1 MSPCVRD
8 SLYLYLGVGMLGSV
22 LMVGACVIVNISVV
36 VWGCIWSE
44 GSSSM
49 MLAQVFCSCW
59 LCMYIIVLGSD
70 DVSGASPGS
79 LIVDF
84 RLISYVVSVSVGIG
98 AS

>member
-8 SLYLYLGVGMLGSV
+8 SMYLYLGVGELVSV
-22 LMVGACVIVNISVV
+22 SMVGACVIVNVSVV

-59 LCMYIIVLGSD
+59 LCVYINVLGSYG
-70 DVSGASPGS
+70 VGGASPGS

-84 RLISYVVSVSVGIG
+84 RPISYIVSVSVGIG

>member
-8 SLYLYLGVGMLGSV
+8 SMYLYLGVSGLVSV
-22 LMVGACVIVNISVV
+22 SMVGACVIVTVSVV
-36 VWGCIWSE
+36 VWVWRWSK
-44 GSSSM
+44 GLSSM

-59 LCMYIIVLGSD
+59 LCVYINVVGSYG
-70 DVSGASPGS
+70 VGGACSGS

-84 RLISYVVSVSVGIG
+84 RPMSYVVSVSVGIG

>member
-1 MSPCVRD
+1 MSLCVRD

-22 LMVGACVIVNISVV
+22 SMVGACVNVNNSVI

-59 LCMYIIVLGSD
+59 LCMYINVSGSYG
-70 DVSGASPGS
+70 VGGASPGS

-84 RLISYVVSVSVGIG
+84 RPISYRVLVSVGIG

>member
-8 SLYLYLGVGMLGSV
+8 SMYLYLGVGELVS
-22 LMVGACVIVNISVV
+22 LSMVGACVIVTVSVV
-36 VWGCIWSE
+36 VWGWRWSE

-59 LCMYIIVLGSD
+59 LCVYI
-70 DVSGASPGS
+70 DVVESYGVGGTCSRS

-84 RLISYVVSVSVGIG
+84 RPMSYVVSVSVGIG

>member
-1 MSPCVRD
+1 MSPCVWD
-8 SLYLYLGVGMLGSV
+8 SMYLYLGVGGLVSV
-22 LMVGACVIVNISVV
+22 SMVGACVIVNVSVV
-36 VWGCIWSE
+36 VWGWRWSE

-59 LCMYIIVLGSD
+59 LCVYINVVGSYG
-70 DVSGASPGS
+70 VGGAYPGS

-84 RLISYVVSVSVGIG
+84 RPILYVVSVSIGIG

>member
-8 SLYLYLGVGMLGSV
+8 SLYLYLGVGMLDSV
-22 LMVGACVIVNISVV
+22 SMVGACVIVNISVV

-49 MLAQVFCSCW
+49 MLAQVFGLCW
-59 LCMYIIVLGSD
+59 LCMYIIVFGSD
-70 DVSGASPGS
+70 GVGGASPGS

-84 RLISYVVSVSVGIG
+84 GLILYVVSVSGGIG
-98 AS
+98 AA